1 MPDAENQAP
10 EKTEPGNVVTF
21 KDQAYAVATQVPGL
35 DAGSLANA
43 QRLVGVDY
51 RGARALIEI
60 TRDNIRDF
68 CNYMGSEN
76 PMFLDPGYA
85 ANTRWRGIIAPP
97 AMVGQAI
104 IAPGLRG
111 IQWIYAGIEW
121 EFFRVMRPGEVISQ
135 RGRLLD
141 AVEKR
146 GTTVPRMILQIGR
159 VDCEGEDRAV
169 VARSRV
175 YHMRTPRRQAP
186 GGMAYSV
193 KPHRW
198 ASEELAKLEEEML
211 SETPRCGQTR
221 YWEEVEE
228 GEAMPR
234 VTYGPLRVVEIGLTG
249 SYTDS
254 GAFSG
259 DGVAH
264 NGAHVYQIL
273 NRRRHPAD
281 TFVDPETGV
290 QDHPHRGHWERFMAH
305 EVGMPGVYDMGPQRV
320 SWLCRYITD
329 WMGDDAFLV
338 RLSAHLRRPNIV
350 GDVARIHGTVQR
362 KWVENGVHLVECEMR
377 AVNQRNEIIMP
388 GSAVVSLPT
397 IHGPSIQCVTPQ
409 VPIESLFRDNG

>member
-1 MPDAENQAP
+1 MPNAENPAP
-10 EKTEPGNVVTF
+10 GATPPGNTVTF
-21 KDQAYAVATQVPGL
+21 RDQAYRVATQVPGL
-35 DAGSLANA
+35 GDRSLEDAK
-43 QRLVGVDY
+43 RLVGVDY
-51 RGARALIEI
+51 RGARAEVEI
-60 TRDNIRDF
+60 TEDNVRDF

-76 PMFLDPGYA
+76 PLFLDASYA
-85 ANTRWRGIIAPP
+85 AATRWGGIVAPP

-121 EFFRVMRPGEVISQ
+121 EFYRVMQPGDVISQ

-146 GTTVPRMILQIGR
+146 GKTVPRMILQIGR
-159 VDCEGEDRAV
+159 VECRDAAGAP
-169 VARSRV
+169 VAASRTN
-175 YHMRTPRRQAP
+175 HMRTPRRQAP
-186 GGMAYSV
+186 GGMAYGV

-198 ASEELAKLEEEML
+198 PPGELAALERDML
-211 SETPRCGQTR
+211 SETCRGSQTR

-228 GEAMPR
+228 GETMPP
-234 VTYGPLRVVEIGLTG
+234 VAYGPLRVVEIGLTG

-254 GAFSG
+254 GAVSG

-264 NGAHVYQIL
+264 NGAHVFQLL

-281 TFVDPETGV
+281 TYVDPETGG
-290 QDHPHRGHWERFMAH
+290 QDHPHRGHWEPFMAH

-329 WMGDDAFLV
+329 WMGDDAFLA

-350 GDVARIHGTVQR
+350 GDVTRIHGTVRR
-362 KWVENGVHLVECEMR
+362 KWVEEGLHLVECEMQ

-388 GSAVVSLPT
+388 GNATVSLPT
-397 IHGPSIQCVTPQ
+397 VHGPAAQSLTPP
-409 VPIESLFRDNG
+409 VPDDFLPEDAA